1 MKFFLNIINNIKFK
15 NYYIYIF
22 IILIISSF
30 FLTYILLL
38 PNSNLIKDNSN
49 IIKFLLLDIV
59 LVITLVGL
67 AIRQITLIF
76 IKRRK
81 NLYASRLY
89 IRFINLFTILT
100 LAPTIGVII
109 ISGLFYNLELR
120 TWFGNAVKSTI
131 INSNIVANDYLK
143 LKSENLE
150 INIESISRDI
160 YGLVSAAKIK
170 EEEINIIN
178 LNHEKKK
185 LLDIFIFNS
194 SNDILSYSSITK
206 TTKNFLMP
214 TDEIFKILDSGQ
226 IYITQKDQNI
236 LSAYFKLNFFKNSYL
251 LINDD
256 INATI
261 YNHLFETA
269 KAITVYKNL
278 EKSASKFQ
286 ISFSM
291 IYVLFS
297 ICLLLISI
305 LIGFRIAHKLSMPIT
320 DLINSSEKVS
330 KGNFNAKVPEINE
343 NDEISLLLQ
352 SFNQMISKIEFSQKQ
367 LIDKN
372 IEIENRRLFTEAV
385 LRTLS
390 TGVIAL
396 DIDYSIKLVNK
407 SILEI
412 INKSES
418 DLIGRNFFDLF
429 KNLNSIKNNLNKK
442 IYRNLNQQIEFH
454 ISNNIRNLF
463 IKFSIEKN
471 DLNIIGYVVTIDDLT
486 SLILAEKHAAW
497 SDIARKIA
505 HEVKNPL
512 TPIKL
517 SAERIDKKIKEEN
530 IKINEISNL
539 TNTISKQVDDI
550 GKLVDE
556 FSSFAR
562 MPEAEVKLDNLSQTL
577 KKSFKLFAES
587 YAKINMKIIIPSKEV
602 YFQFDSFQITQAF
615 NNILKNAI
623 EAVITIPN
631 PSIFV
636 QLNESDKKIDISFTD
651 NGIGIDDKKIAKI
664 FEPYFTT
671 KDKGT
676 GLGLSIVKKIIED
689 HGGVI
694 KIEKNKNMVGTTSL
708 INFEIN

>member
-517 SAERIDKKIKEEN
+517 SAERIQKKISDN
-530 IKINEISNL
+530 DINKDIFNSL
-539 TNTISKQVDDI
+539 ATTISKQVDDI
-550 GKLVDE
+550 GKLIDE

-562 MPEAEVKLDNLSQTL
+562 LPKAEIKKDNLSL
-577 KKSFKLFAES
+577 V
-587 YAKINMKIIIPSKEV
+587 INECFNFYLNSHLDIKFNIDNKYENIEC
-602 YFQFDSFQITQAF
+602 FFDRFQISLVI
-615 NNILKNAI
+615 NNVIKNAI
-623 EAVITIPN
+623 EAVEKLKNPFITIIVEI
-631 PSIFV
+631 S
-636 QLNESDKKIDISFTD
+636 KKIVIIRVVD
-651 NGIGIDDKKIAKI
+651 NGIGINKDKINKI
-664 FEPYFTT
+664 FEPYYTT
-671 KDKGT
+671 KEKGT
-676 GLGLSIVKKIIED
+676 GLGLSICKKIIED
-689 HGGVI
+689 HGG
-694 KIEKNKNMVGTTSL
+694 
-708 INFEIN
+708 EINISKNSTTGSTVNIKLLV